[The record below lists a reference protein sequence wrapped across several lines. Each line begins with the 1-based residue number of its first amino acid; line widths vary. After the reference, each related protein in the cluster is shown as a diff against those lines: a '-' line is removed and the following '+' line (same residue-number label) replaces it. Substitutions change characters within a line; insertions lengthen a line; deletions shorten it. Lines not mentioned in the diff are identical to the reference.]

1 MTEIH
6 TTEAGHQPRR
16 SAVVAWIV
24 YDVGNTL
31 FFVGIIGLFFPLW
44 ITEDLGGD
52 DATVGFT
59 LAVAMAIMLLV
70 APLVGAFSD
79 HSPRRMPFLAVGTF
93 TCIVATL
100 LLGVGGL
107 FASLMLFALAVV
119 AINVATIFYNAMLA
133 EVSTE
138 ANRGTIGGLGVAIG
152 YLGAIAAVVMGLTF
166 VADQGYET
174 GFRAVGLLYLL
185 IAVPLLVL
193 LKERPRPVQTRTL
206 VERVSGTVGQL
217 RRTLGGIQRFPG
229 LLRFLVARF
238 WYSWSLNTASTFAIL
253 FGTETIGFTAR
264 EVEVVLLLGIVV
276 AIPSGLVWGRVVD
289 RIGPGVALTIALS
302 GWVGVLLTAIATA
315 HFELP
320 TYLWWPI
327 GFASGVVVAGTWV
340 ADRPYMLA
348 LTPPEYLGELFGLHN
363 MTGRLSLMA
372 GPFFW
377 GLISVSLG
385 LGQTAA
391 VLTLAACAVIAL
403 VLMLGA
409 GRKAVGV
416 ARDARL
422 SGEEAIT

>member
-1 MTEIH
+1 V
-6 TTEAGHQPRR
+6 
-16 SAVVAWIV
+16 SWIV

-31 FFVGIIGLFFPLW
+31 FFVGVIGLFFPLW
-44 ITEDLGGD
+44 ITQDLGGD

-59 LAVAMAIMLLV
+59 LSVAMAIMLLV

-79 HSPRRMPFLAVGTF
+79 HAPRRMPFLAVGTF

-100 LLGVGGL
+100 LLGLGGL
-107 FASLMLFALAVV
+107 LASLMLFALAVV

-138 ANRGTIGGLGVAIG
+138 ANRGTIGGLGVAVG
-152 YLGAIAAVVMGLTF
+152 YLGAIAAVVLGLTL
-166 VADQGYET
+166 VADQGYEI
-174 GFRAVGLLYLL
+174 GFRAVGFLYLL

-193 LKERPRPVQTRTL
+193 LKERPRPVRALTL

-217 RRTLGGIQRFPG
+217 RTTLGGIQRFPG

-238 WYSWSLNTASTFAIL
+238 WYVWSLNTASTFAIL
-253 FGTETIGFTAR
+253 YGTETIGFTAR

-289 RIGPGVALTIALS
+289 RIGPGRVLSLALS
-302 GWVGVLLTAIATA
+302 GWVAVLLAAIAIA

-327 GFASGVVVAGTWV
+327 GFASGVVVAGMWV
-340 ADRPYMLA
+340 ADRPYMMA
-348 LTPPEYLGELFGLHN
+348 LSPPEYLGELFGLHN
-363 MTGRLSLMA
+363 MTGRLSAIA

-377 GLISVSLG
+377 GLISVTLG
-385 LGQTAA
+385 FGQTAA

-409 GRKAVGV
+409 GRKATSV

-422 SGEEAIT
+422 SGEEAPT